1 MDKHI
6 IVFCEGEHDIA
17 FLTRILL
24 VQGFQP
30 YKEKIKNFSP
40 PFNDLYKK
48 NLADKKIENYEFKF
62 QRPKKTVPYSVL
74 TNEDALVIFHNLD
87 GDGAF
92 FNGGADKVQKM
103 YLELNKE
110 NIRKIKGYEKL
121 NYRFL
126 YFLDSDEQGIN
137 ARLRELETVLNID
150 ILNNHKLVAKDDY
163 EIGCYVFHDPE
174 HPEQHGK
181 LEDIIVKL
189 MEVDNNQILT
199 SGTKFIDENFLAEDR
214 CKRII
219 CEGGIESYSGNPQF
233 KKMKSMIS
241 VAGQLQFSGSS
252 NAVIIANS
260 DYLKKEHLIDNFH
273 CKNIFT
279 LFN

>member
-1 MDKHI
+1 MNKHT

-30 YKEKIKNFSP
+30 YKEKVKNFAP

-48 NLADKKIENYEFKF
+48 NLANKKIENYEFKF
-62 QRPKKTVPYSVL
+62 QRPKQTVPYSVL
-74 TNEDALVIFHNLD
+74 TNENMLVIFHNLD

-92 FNGGADKVQKM
+92 FNGGAERVQKM

-110 NIRKIKGYEKL
+110 NIRKIKGYDRL

-126 YFLDSDEQGIN
+126 YFLDSDEQGVES
-137 ARLRELETVLNID
+137 RLSELGKALKID
-150 ILNNHKLVAKDDY
+150 DLNNHTLVVNDDY
-163 EIGCYVFHDPE
+163 ELGCYVFHDAE
-174 HPEQHGK
+174 HPEYHGK

-199 SGTKFIDENFLAEDR
+199 SGIKFIDDNSLDEGR
-214 CKRII
+214 CKRFVCNNIA
-219 CEGGIESYSGNPQF
+219 EAYSGNPQF
-233 KKMKSMIS
+233 KKKKSMIS
-241 VAGQLQFSGSS
+241 IAGQLQFSGSS

-260 DYLKKEHLIDNFH
+260 DYLRKEHLIDNFH
-273 CKNIFT
+273 CKNIFN